1 MVNGGARADH
11 FTIMGWNRI
20 ISGGRRGVD
29 RGLERDLSS
38 QIEVGNP
45 GNGGKGV
52 CILIS
57 NCTPWY
63 TIREGNTDNEG
74 CTKVSIFVVMVL
86 DRFSFSTASVN

>member
-20 ISGGRRGVD
+20 ISGGRRRW

-52 CILIS
+52 CILIIS
-57 NCTPWY
+57 NGTPWY
-63 TIREGNTDNEG
+63 TPEADNEG
-74 CTKVSIFVVMVL
+74 CTKVSMFVVMVL
-86 DRFSFSTASVN
+86 DGFSLSKASVN

>member
-1 MVNGGARADH
+1 MVARV
-11 FTIMGWNRI
+11 RI
-20 ISGGRRGVD
+20 ILQLWGGIGLSAAAGGD